1 MIERALLSVLQK
13 KLFRQ
18 KAIVI
23 MGARQT
29 GKTTL
34 IKQLTKGQKAV
45 LWLNADSYA
54 VRQQLEDMSV
64 AKWEGIVG
72 RSKIVVI
79 DEAQRIED
87 IGLKAKLFVDN
98 FIDKQLILT
107 GSSSFELSN
116 KINEPLTGRKWEYQL
131 FPLSFSELRERN
143 GLVAE
148 LEHLP
153 LRLVYGSYPEVVNN
167 KADAKEILTLIA
179 DSYLYKDVLEWE
191 RIKKPDKLV
200 KLLQALSYQ
209 IGNLVSF
216 NELGQL
222 VGLDNETVEKYIVLL
237 EQARV
242 VFRLGSYSR
251 NLRNELKY
259 SRKIY
264 FYDNGIRNALI
275 NNFNDINMR
284 QDNGHLWENWIMSE
298 FVKKNCYTGNYVSP
312 YFWRTTD
319 KKEIDYLEES
329 DGRLKAFEF
338 KWNPKKKASQ
348 TNSFKETYPD
358 SEFVTINPENFYD
371 YL

>member
-1 MIERALLSVLQK
+1 MIERALLSVLK
-13 KLFRQ
+13 GRLFGQ

-34 IKQLTKGQKAV
+34 IKQLTGEQKDV
-45 LWLNADSYA
+45 LWLNADSA
-54 VRQQLEDMSV
+54 IVRQQLENLSV
-64 AKWEGIVG
+64 AKWASIIGK
-72 RSKIVVI
+72 SKIVVI

-98 FIDKQLILT
+98 FTDIQLILT

-131 FPLSFSELRERN
+131 FPLSFGELRDSN
-143 GLVAE
+143 GLIAE
-148 LEHLP
+148 LENLP
-153 LRLVYGSYPEVVNN
+153 VRLVYGSYPDVINN
-167 KADAKEILTLIA
+167 KADAKEILTLIT

-200 KLLQALSYQ
+200 KLLQALAYQ
-209 IGNLVSF
+209 VGNLVTFS
-216 NELGQL
+216 EIGQL

-251 NLRNELKY
+251 NLRNELKF

-264 FYDNGIRNALI
+264 FYDNGVRNALI
-275 NNFNDINMR
+275 NNFTDIDLR
-284 QDNGHLWENWIMSE
+284 SDNGALWENWIVSE
-298 FVKKNCYTGNYVSP
+298 FRKKNCYAGNYVSS

-319 KKEIDYLEES
+319 KKEIDCLEES
-329 DGRLKAFEF
+329 NGVLKAYEF
-338 KWNPKKKASQ
+338 KWNPKKKSRQ
-348 TNSFKETYPD
+348 PSSFRDSYPD
-358 SEFVTINPENFYD
+358 TEIITINPMNFYE